1 MTQERDLAVLLTH
14 LAHGLDR
21 SAALLVEAT
30 ELHRQLSDLHAEL
43 AGATVELVN
52 ILKLPADVSAPV
64 ETIARKPSHLTS

>member
-14 LAHGLDR
+14 LAQGLDR

-43 AGATVELVN
+43 ADATVELVN

-64 ETIARKPSHLTS
+64 EKSAAEANHLTS